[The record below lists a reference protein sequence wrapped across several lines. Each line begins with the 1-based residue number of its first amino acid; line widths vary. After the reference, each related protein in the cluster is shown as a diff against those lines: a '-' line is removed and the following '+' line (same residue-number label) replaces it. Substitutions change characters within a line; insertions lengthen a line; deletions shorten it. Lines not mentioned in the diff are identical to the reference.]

1 VRCPCRFVSSSVLWV
16 VLLFLT
22 GFSAAAQEA
31 QPSTLTISSQPDQPL
46 DVSSYC
52 ETLSK
57 RTAQSAAL
65 AHVCQFALSLGQR
78 LPNVTCSQET
88 IRYEDSGHGFR
99 LQDVV
104 TAQVSYERGQERYK
118 EMATN
123 GKPIESATP
132 DLTAGWSTGEFASA
146 LVGIFSPLSLAEFKF
161 KKNDMLHGTP
171 ALVFEFRIAKLDNEL
186 WYVQAGDAKTYP
198 GYSGQLWINAT
209 TFHPIRLERGH
220 IEVNADFPI
229 RQMESVID
237 YADVQLGDG
246 TSFDLPAQ
254 AETVACHAAK
264 LKPCWKSVL
273 KFRNWHKFATSTRI
287 LSDPEPPLE
296 QAPKSG
302 STPDPAP
309 VPLQPDSSKSV
320 QP

>member
-1 VRCPCRFVSSSVLWV
+1 MRCPARLVGGCLFWV
-16 VLLFLT
+16 ALLFLI
-22 GFSAAAQEA
+22 GFSAAAQET
-31 QPSTLTISSQPDQPL
+31 QPSAPTVSSQPDQPL

-57 RTAQSAAL
+57 RTTQSAGL
-65 AHVCQFALSLGQR
+65 AHVCEFALSLSHR
-78 LPNVTCSQET
+78 LPNVICSQET
-88 IRYEDSGHGFR
+88 TRYEDSGHGFR

-104 TAQVSYERGQERYK
+104 TAQVSYEQGQERYK
-118 EMATN
+118 DMATN

-132 DLTAGWSTGEFASA
+132 DLAAGWSTGEFASA

-161 KKNDMLHGTP
+161 KKNEILRGTHT
-171 ALVFEFRIAKLDNEL
+171 LVFEFHIAKLDNEL

-198 GYSGQLWINAT
+198 GYSGQLWLNAT
-209 TFHPIRLERGH
+209 TFHPMRLERGH
-220 IEVNADFPI
+220 IEVNPDFPI

-246 TSFDLPAQ
+246 SSFDLPVQ
-254 AETVACHAAK
+254 SETVACHAAN
-264 LKPCWKSVL
+264 LKPCWRSVL

-287 LSDPEPPLE
+287 LSDPEPPLD

-302 STPDPAP
+302 STPSSAPAP
-309 VPLQPDSSKSV
+309 PQPDSSKSV